1 MLGPKNNFNHFWPIF
16 DHFYPISPAIF
27 APEQKFAIDH
37 FRDSPI
43 LDRVGK

>member
-27 APEQKFAIDH
+27 ALEQKLAIDH
-37 FRDSPI
+37 FRDPPI
-43 LDRVGK
+43 FDRLGK